1 MFEVNSEQDFSD
13 KILFSDFV
21 VQYLAISKLSLAP
34 TILKEYKRIID
45 KNLMPYFGHM
55 ILNDIR
61 PMYVQAF
68 VNSLSGGYL
77 RQDGK
82 EGTLKPASVK
92 RYYAVLASVLS
103 CAYRLELIAS
113 NPTAEKKIRLP
124 SINGTQHTDIMS
136 KEQLSKMLIALDA
149 EALQFQV
156 LIHLA
161 IATGCRRGE
170 LTSLQWSD
178 VDLKKGILYIS
189 KSLYQLSGE
198 QAKTKTTKTGK
209 ERTIAIPDYCSEMLI
224 QLQEEQRNKRLTLG
238 SEWNGRD
245 DNFLFTKADGS
256 VMHPN
261 TPTEF
266 FNDFLVRHNLP
277 HIKFHALR
285 HTSATLMLLTGAN
298 IKQVAA
304 RLGHSQLSTTNRYV
318 HAIQEV
324 DRTLAD
330 SMGTTVMDLKRN
342 AMIV

>member
-1 MFEVNSEQDFSD
+1 MFALSNEPILND
-13 KILFSDFV
+13 KILFSEFV
-21 VQYLAISKLSLAP
+21 VQYLEISKLSLAP
-34 TILKEYKRIID
+34 TTLKEYKRIID
-45 KNLMPYFGHM
+45 KNIMPYFGHM
-55 ILNDIR
+55 ILRDIR
-61 PMYVQAF
+61 PMYVQGF
-68 VNSLSGGYL
+68 VNMLSGGYL

-82 EGTLKPASVK
+82 EGTLQPSSVK

-103 CAYRLELIAS
+103 CAYRLELITS
-113 NPTAEKKIRLP
+113 NPTADKKIRLP
-124 SINGTQHTDIMS
+124 TITGTQHTDIMS
-136 KEQLSKMLIALDA
+136 KEQLSRMLIALDA
-149 EALQFQV
+149 EAFQFQV

-178 VDLKKGILYIS
+178 VDLKNNLLYIS

-198 QAKTKTTKTGK
+198 CAKTKSTKTGK
-209 ERTIAIPDYCSEMLI
+209 ERIIAIPDYCSEMLI
-224 QLQEEQRNKRLTLG
+224 QLKEEQRKKRLTLG
-238 SEWNGRD
+238 SEWNGSE

-266 FNDFLVRHNLP
+266 FNDFLIRHNLP

-330 SMGTTVMDLKRN
+330 SMGITLML
-342 AMIV
+342 